1 MFNDRKEQKGR
12 NDGVDLDLDLGSAA
26 AQIALD
32 TTTRLGYKGLINS
45 GPVIR
50 SPAGFSIDAWLKW
63 GGSDISRNNEHLR
76 M

>member
-1 MFNDRKEQKGR
+1 MIVRWHWTVAVFNDRKEQKGR

-50 SPAGFSIDAWLKW
+50 SPVRFSIDAWLQ
-63 GGSDISRNNEHLR
+63 
-76 M
+76 

>member
-12 NDGVDLDLDLGSAA
+12 DDGVDLDLDLDLGSAA
-26 AQIALD
+26 GQIALD

-50 SPAGFSIDAWLKW
+50 SPAGFSIDAWLQ
-63 GGSDISRNNEHLR
+63 
-76 M
+76 